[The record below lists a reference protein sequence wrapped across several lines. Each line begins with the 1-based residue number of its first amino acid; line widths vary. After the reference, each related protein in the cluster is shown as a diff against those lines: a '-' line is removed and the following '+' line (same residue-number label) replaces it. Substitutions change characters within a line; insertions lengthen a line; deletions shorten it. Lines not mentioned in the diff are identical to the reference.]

1 MNSVPF
7 RVGNTEYQL
16 RLTSKHSVDLERTLG
31 MNPMA
36 AIMFGENEIPKL
48 EPMIQILH
56 ASLQALNHGIALSD
70 TYDIFD
76 QFADDGG
83 DLMSLVE
90 VLMEVFSHSGFFKKA
105 AVEKAT
111 KKLKK

>member
-7 RVGNTEYQL
+7 RVGNIEYQL
-16 RLTSKHSVDLERTLG
+16 RLTSKYSVELERQLG

-36 AIMFGENEIPKL
+36 AIMVVEGEIPRL

-56 ASLQALNHGIALSD
+56 ASLQALNHGISLSD

-76 QFADDGG
+76 QFAEDGG
-83 DLMSLVE
+83 DLMGLVE
-90 VLMEVFSHSGFFKKA
+90 ILMEVFSHSGFFKKA
-105 AVEKAT
+105 AVEKAI
-111 KKLKK
+111 KKSKK